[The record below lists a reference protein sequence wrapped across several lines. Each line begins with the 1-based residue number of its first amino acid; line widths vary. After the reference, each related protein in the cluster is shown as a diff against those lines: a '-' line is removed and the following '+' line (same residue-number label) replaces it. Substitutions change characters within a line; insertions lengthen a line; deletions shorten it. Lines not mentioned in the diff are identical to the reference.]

1 MTLDIKTIRQQFP
14 ILERKIN
21 NARLA
26 YLDSGAS
33 AQKPNMV
40 IDGMADFAKTS
51 YSNVHR
57 GIHTLSNEAT
67 SAYENAR
74 KKVANFINADENEIV
89 FTKSATESLNLIANT
104 LGASLKAG
112 DEILITEL
120 EHHANIVPWHM
131 ICAKTGAVLKWARI
145 NDDGSLDID
154 DFKAN
159 LSEKT
164 KITSFAHISNVLGTK
179 LPITELT
186 QLAHNYGAKVIIDG
200 SQGIVHEKV
209 DVKSIDCDF
218 YVFSSHKL
226 YGPTGIGVLY
236 GKSALLNELPPFLG
250 GGEMIETVTKT
261 NVTFN
266 EAPFRFE
273 AGTPP
278 IIEAHG
284 LGLAIDWISQ
294 FDRNKI
300 NAHEHELLDAATNG
314 LRGKNKVKI
323 HGNTKNKAAILT
335 FSIDNIHPHDISQIL
350 DKYGVAIRAGHHCA
364 QPLMA
369 RLGVSATARA
379 SFGIYNNMD
388 DVEQFLNAID
398 KAIEFLG

>member
-1 MTLDIKTIRQQFP
+1 MTLDINAIRNEFP
-14 ILERKIN
+14 ILARKIN

-40 IDGMADFAKTS
+40 IDGMSDFAKTS
-51 YSNVHR
+51 YANVHR

-67 SAYENAR
+67 SAYENSR
-74 KKVANFINADENEIV
+74 KKVANFINADEGEIV
-89 FTKSATESLNLIANT
+89 FTKSATESLNLLTNS
-104 LGASLKAG
+104 LGASLKSG

-159 LSEKT
+159 LSDNT
-164 KITSFAHISNVLGTK
+164 KIVSFAHISNVLGTK
-179 LPITELT
+179 LPINQLT
-186 QLAHNYGAKVIIDG
+186 QLAHQYGTKVIIDG

-209 DVKSIDCDF
+209 DVKAIDCDF
-218 YVFSSHKL
+218 YIFSSHKL

-236 GKSALLNELPPFLG
+236 GKSELLNKMPPFLG

-273 AGTPP
+273 AGTPA

-284 LGLAIDWISQ
+284 LGLAIDWINQ
-294 FDRNKI
+294 FDRNEI
-300 NAHEHELLDAATNG
+300 NAHEKSLLDAATNA

-323 HGNTKNKAAILT
+323 HGTTKDKAAILT